1 MIIQNKFQVESWD
14 EKTQK
19 EFSKESKI
27 NRAIVKQKYNG
38 DIEGTSI
45 VEYVMY
51 YLTPSSSK
59 FVGIEYFEG
68 NINGK
73 SGRLTFQ
80 HNGKFEDGVAS
91 SDFTIIHG
99 TEKLQGLSGKGS
111 FKTINHTEAEYK
123 IELIEV

>member
-14 EKTQK
+14 ETTQK
-19 EFSKESKI
+19 EFTKESKI

-51 YLTPSSSK
+51 YLTPLSSK

-68 NINGK
+68 KINGK

-99 TEKLQGLSGKGS
+99 TEKLQELSGKGS
-111 FKTINHTEAEYK
+111 FKTISHTEAEYR